1 MEPLSPLPSVML
13 LDLDDTI
20 IDYGGDVET
29 TWRTLCVEAAEA
41 TPGLDD
47 VALFAAIQRTRTWYW
62 SDPERHR
69 EGRADLRA
77 ASRRIIEQALQTL
90 GVDQP
95 QLAEAMA
102 HRYRDRREARMRPFP
117 GAVETLQRLR
127 STGTRLGMVTNGTS
141 ADQRA
146 KIERFAL
153 APYFDHILIEGEL
166 GFGKPDERVYRTALQ
181 ALNARAED
189 TWFVGDNLE
198 WDVAAPQRVGLYG
211 VWVDT
216 PGKGLP
222 DAHAVRPDRIISALV
237 QII

>member
-1 MEPLSPLPSVML
+1 MGTLPRKPTAML

-20 IDYGGDVET
+20 IDYGGDVEG
-29 TWRTLCVEAAEA
+29 TWRTLCAEAAGA
-41 TPGLDD
+41 VPGLDAA
-47 VALFAAIQRTRTWYW
+47 ALFAAIQRIRTWFW

-69 EGRADLRA
+69 QGRADLRA
-77 ASRRIIEQALQTL
+77 ASRRIIEQALQTF

-95 QLAEAMA
+95 QLAQTMA
-102 HRYRDRREARMRPFP
+102 NRYRDRRDARMCLFP
-117 GAVETLQRLR
+117 GAVETLRHLR
-127 STGTRLGMVTNGTS
+127 SSGTRLGLVTNGTS

-153 APYFDHILIEGEL
+153 AQYFDHILIEGEF
-166 GFGKPDERVYRTALQ
+166 GCGKPEARVYEAALE
-181 ALNARAED
+181 ALPARAEQ

-198 WDVAAPQRVGLYG
+198 WDVAAPQRLGMCG

-216 PGKGLP
+216 AGKGLP
-222 DAHAVRPDRIISALV
+222 PAHAVRPDRIITALA